1 MRIYAFSAYHFHRT
15 TKAPA
20 NNRFGIPARHRP
32 LTQPPHKTHLR
43 TTVSASASAI
53 ARNHSF
59 HTKPQT
65 NIPFLFRTN
74 HSIKKAPADV
84 KASAGAIL
92 HSITPPGSSYRG
104 SSVKPHS

>member
-1 MRIYAFSAYHFHRT
+1 MRIYAFSAYHFHST
-15 TKAPA
+15 AKATP
-20 NNRFGIPARHRP
+20 
-32 LTQPPHKTHLR
+32 Q

-59 HTKPQT
+59 HTKPRT

-74 HSIKKAPADV
+74 HSIKKAPDDV
-84 KASAGAIL
+84 KVSAGAIL
-92 HSITPPGSSYRG
+92 RNVTPPGSRYRG